1 MAFNRIAIMGAG
13 SLGTILGAYLSKAN
27 LDVTLID
34 AYKEHVDA
42 LNATGAHVS
51 GKVEMTVPVK
61 AITPDQMDGVYDL
74 IFYMAKQ
81 TFNDTC
87 IPQMMAHIDENSVV
101 VTCQNGLPE
110 RAVSKAIGVERT
122 FGAPVGWGATFKGP
136 GHSELTSAVMAFYL
150 GTLTGEITP
159 KLLECQKIMENMCPT
174 HISENLMG
182 LRWTKL
188 LVNCTFSGLSACFG
202 CTFGEIMDNDDTM
215 RLAIHLGHEC
225 RMVAQGQGVV
235 MTPHA
240 QGGDLNQVF
249 VWGDEETIATS
260 MAKVRKAWTP
270 HRSLVAS
277 MAQDLAH
284 GRKCEINAI
293 NGVAC
298 DSGAEVGV
306 PTPVNDVVV
315 KVVTAIQDGKLKAG
329 FDNLKYFEGL
339 Y

>member
-61 AITPDQMDGVYDL
+61 AITSDQMDGVYDL

-87 IPQMMAHIDENSVV
+87 IPQMMAHIDENSIV

-122 FGAPVGWGATFKGP
+122 FGAPVDWGATFKGP
-136 GHSELTSAVMAFYL
+136 GHSELTSSVMAFYL

-159 KLLECQKIMENMCPT
+159 
-174 HISENLMG
+174 
-182 LRWTKL
+182 KL

-225 RMVAQGQGVV
+225 RMVAKGQGVA

-240 QGGDLNQVF
+240 QGGDLDQVF
-249 VWGDEETIATS
+249 VWGDEETIAAS

-270 HRSLVAS
+270 HRSLGAS

-298 DSGAEVGV
+298 ESGAEVGV